1 MTDPRAG
8 PLRVQSKPSDVSMTE
23 TAMKELAELVRDVRA
38 LADDIR
44 DRISLAS
51 QESQIAWMELDREAE
66 RFVRDV
72 EQESNESVRELR
84 ETGFSL
90 KRRLRRLRN
99 RIKPGSK

>member
-8 PLRVQSKPSDVSMTE
+8 PSRVQSRPSDVSMTE
-23 TAMKELAELVRDVRA
+23 AAMKELAELVRDVRS
-38 LADDIR
+38 LANGIR
-44 DRISLAS
+44 DRISLAG
-51 QESQIAWMELDREAE
+51 QESQIAWIELDREAE
-66 RFVRDV
+66 RFVREV
-72 EQESNESVRELR
+72 EQGSNESVRELR